1 MKGQK
6 SLLLY
11 VCGSAFERY
20 LLVVASTLQW
30 RLKNTSLVSKL
41 FNKLF
46 KHILE
51 DFFLQSAMVCV
62 S

>member
-6 SLLLY
+6 SFLLCF
-11 VCGSAFERY
+11 CGSAFERY
-20 LLVVASTLQW
+20 LLVVESTLQW

-46 KHILE
+46 KRILE
-51 DFFLQSAMVCV
+51 DFFLLSAMVCV